1 MDYLYTVL
9 LTILSLGVIL
19 CVIAFIKNEITYKN
33 HMIINNAIG
42 EYNRSKAGVRKESDC
57 NLYACMESY
66 DNTFYRI
73 NDWGYENILPR
84 DKMDIIRPYI
94 KDKKEKK

>member
-33 HMIINNAIG
+33 HMIISNAIG
-42 EYNRSKAGVRKESDC
+42 EYNRSKAGVRKES
-57 NLYACMESY
+57 E
-66 DNTFYRI
+66 RI
-73 NDWGYENILPR
+73 Y
-84 DKMDIIRPYI
+84 
-94 KDKKEKK
+94 